1 MSFVTEDTETP
12 DRDGGVGGREIG
24 PSGTAARV
32 IVGVALLG
40 SVLYGH
46 VAGTFRPAAWVLG
59 LVGFPALLLG
69 WQWWRARRSP
79 GRFEATGPVAHLL
92 NIAVLGALYLT
103 PDYAPVLWPTSDAAL
118 VFYGFSMLLAAL
130 RGYAGCEVLALPN
143 WLLRRDNQIGCLLFG
158 PVDHLER
165 RAAHHPRAR
174 RGGLPC

>member
-69 WQWWRARRSP
+69 WQWWRARRFP
-79 GRFEATGPVAHLL
+79 GRFEATGPVAQLL
-92 NIAVLGALYLT
+92 NIAVFGALYFT
-103 PDYAPVLWPTSDAAL
+103 PDYAPALSPTSDAAL
-118 VFYGFSMLLAAL
+118 AFYGVSMLLAAL
-130 RGYAGCEVLALPN
+130 RGYAGCEVLAASN
-143 WLLRRDNQIGCLLFG
+143 WVLRRDDQVGCLLFG
-158 PVDHLER
+158 PLDHLER
-165 RAAHHPRAR
+165 PAHHAGSSR
-174 RGGLPC
+174 RGWPC